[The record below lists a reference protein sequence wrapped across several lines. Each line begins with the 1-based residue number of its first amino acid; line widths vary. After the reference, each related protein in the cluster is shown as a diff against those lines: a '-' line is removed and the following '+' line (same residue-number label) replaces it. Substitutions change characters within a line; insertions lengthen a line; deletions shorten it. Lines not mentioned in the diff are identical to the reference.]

1 MDSALLSEAI
11 TGRIERP
18 DWGELGQD
26 LNRRGFATL
35 PGLLTAAECRA
46 LARLYDTEGRF
57 RSRVIMER
65 HAFGQG
71 EYKYFDYPLPELVQ
85 ALRTAFYPRL
95 AAVAADWSAKLG
107 TDTTYPPTLE
117 RYLKSCHAAGQARPT
132 PLLLKYR
139 AEGYNCLH
147 QDLYGEIA
155 FPLQVAVSLSRPGRD
170 FEGGA
175 FLLVE
180 QRPRAQSRGEA
191 ITLRQG
197 EAVVF
202 ANSVRPVAGK
212 RGHTRVNLRHGV
224 SRVTAGNRHTLGLIF
239 HDAQ

>member
-1 MDSALLSEAI
+1 MDSAPLCEAVTDRVDRRDWSELA
-11 TGRIERP
+11 E
-18 DWGELGQD
+18 D

-35 PGLLTAAECRA
+35 PELLTAAECRT

-57 RSRVIMER
+57 RSKVVMER

-71 EYKYFDYPLPELVQ
+71 EYKYFDYPLPDLVQ
-85 ALRTAFYPRL
+85 ALRSAFYPRL
-95 AAVAADWSAKLG
+95 AEVATDWSAKLAA
-107 TDTTYPPTLE
+107 DVAYPPTLE
-117 RYLKSCHAAGQARPT
+117 DYLEVCHQAGQARPT

-147 QDLYGEIA
+147 QDLYGEVA
-155 FPLQVAVSLSRPGRD
+155 FPLQVAISLSRPERD
-170 FEGGA
+170 FRGGA

-202 ANSVRPVAGK
+202 ANSIRPVAGK
-212 RGHTRVNLRHGV
+212 RGHYRVNLRHGV
-224 SRVTAGNRHTLGLIF
+224 SRVTAGNRLTLGLIF
-239 HDAQ
+239 HDAR